1 MSVSRMLLAAAS
13 ALIVAASAQAYP
25 GKPVPQDDRVFPP
38 LVQEFEE
45 PGFPFQ
51 TIQVQDVDRE
61 GAIYRYEVPVGPVP
75 WNGRLVM
82 YAHGFRGCVADP
94 ATGALVPLTVEN
106 PPLREYYLS
115 KGYAWAASSY
125 AKNCYDVKDGV
136 ESTNRLWRIFAR
148 EVREPDMTLITGF
161 SMGGHVTGAAI
172 EMFPNIQCPDGRR
185 GRICERFA
193 RILGKLSGGV
203 EYHGAAPACG
213 VMGDEA
219 LFDYFGDFGY
229 GAETL
234 AKIAGA
240 PVESQFPPPDD
251 YQTRTLGPVLF
262 TLFEGGDIFTDPVP
276 TEQGEKL
283 KELTRVISG
292 GERPIFDFAFNGF
305 LPLLFSFAGSD
316 GTVDGVVS
324 GNIYDNKGK
333 VYQLDADPMLTTD
346 EQALNDTILRLRQNP
361 RVNQRRFLQ
370 LERVPVIT
378 GRISIPVISTHTLGD
393 LFVPFSMQQIYAR
406 EVAAQRRSDL
416 LVSRAT
422 RAINHCE
429 FSPQELIRTFND
441 LVAWVET
448 GEKPEGDPILDPEA
462 VADPLFG
469 CRFTAGDTGGVTD
482 LVPFLRG
489 SCPD

>member
-13 ALIVAASAQAYP
+13 AFIVAASAQAYP
-25 GKPVPQDDRVFPP
+25 GKPVPQDDRVFPIGDSGAFDP
-38 LVQEFEE
+38 V
-45 PGFPFQ
+45 PGLTA
-51 TIQVQDVDRE
+51 TIKEGIDSE
-61 GAIYRYEVPVGPVP
+61 GAVYRYEIPAG
-75 WNGRLVM
+75 WNGDLVM

-94 ATGALVPLTVEN
+94 ATGALVPLTVES
-106 PPLREYYLS
+106 PPLRLYYLS
-115 KGYAWAASSY
+115 QGYAWAASSY
-125 AKNCYDVKDGV
+125 ARNCYDVKDGV

-148 EVREPDMTLITGF
+148 EQGAPEKTLITGF

-172 EMFPNIQCPDGRR
+172 EMFPNVECPKGRR

-193 RILGKLSGGV
+193 HILGKLSGGV

-229 GAETL
+229 GAEAL
-234 AKIAGA
+234 ARLAGA
-240 PVESQFPPPDD
+240 PIESQFPPPDD
-251 YQTRTLGPVLF
+251 YQTSTLGPVLF
-262 TLFEGGDIFTDPVP
+262 TLFENGNIFTSPALPPVTP
-276 TEQGEKL
+276 TPAGEKL

-292 GERPIFDFAFNGF
+292 GERPIFDSAFTGF

-324 GNIYDNKGK
+324 GNIYDNIGK
-333 VYQLDADPMLTTD
+333 VYQLDDKRRLSAD
-346 EQALNDTILRLRQNP
+346 ERVLNDTILRVERDPNVNP
-361 RVNQRRFLQ
+361 RRFLK

-406 EVAAQRRSDL
+406 EVKQQKRSEY

-422 RAINHCE
+422 RAIGHCE
-429 FSPQELIRTFND
+429 FSSEELIRTFDD

-448 GEKPEGDPILDPEA
+448 GKKPKGDNILNPNKVAKPSFGCQFTEGSTGSTPEA
-462 VADPLFG
+462 LRFG
-469 CRFTAGDTGGVTD
+469 DC
-482 LVPFLRG
+482 
-489 SCPD
+489 